1 MATTRSRP
9 RGRESARPSTGGV
22 VAEHATKIYSVAV
35 SAVVVIIAFL
45 ALTGTGHVIDAATQD
60 FMLYYAGVFTLIAL
74 CASVALGLV
83 ATDRMILNPGH
94 RIWVQSAHRAAS
106 FGALTFLIIHIVTE
120 ILAQR
125 VHVLDAF
132 VPFLSP
138 FRTFYIGLGTIASDL
153 ILLLV
158 ITGILRKRFTA
169 NGNAWRWR
177 AIHYASYVAFVFGVW
192 HGLLG
197 GRPGKP
203 YVDWSYGFVV
213 AFVALGLAV
222 RILANSLRPKEN
234 LSGPPVPES
243 AGSGS
248 APMRAAS
255 MFAQLSLA
263 RAAASQTALNARSGP
278 QPMLTAPV
286 GDWNERPAT
295 RPRTAVAALPAAG
308 PGSDGRPPLYEPGYE
323 GPPRYLG
330 APRSGN
336 TGPQPRLATGPQ
348 PRLATGPQPRA
359 ATGPMPRATG
369 SYPTGSYPAGS
380 LPGTGPLP
388 RTTGSYPTGRTRQG
402 RCRGPRRGRCRART
416 RAPCHRPGM
425 PRGVAAPGA
434 PRARGRGQPPGRCH
448 GPQVRRPDRA
458 PVPCRAPPPGRCR
471 APRRARC
478 RGRRAGRIHG
488 RRPGRCRGQEPD
500 PCPGRPPGR
509 CRAPRRVRCR
519 GPRPDQGPGRA
530 RARRRASGRPQ
541 CPGHRGRPGR
551 RGRTAGTGTVASR
564 TATAGLGGRRRAT
577 RRTGQSVTAATS
589 SGTTTCRRGT
599 AARPSPIPASGTASP
614 GLACPATAAPAI
626 RTVVVTTSD
635 EPEFPDRTRR
645 AADHADRGCPDD
657 GRPGPDDAA

>member
-1 MATTRSRP
+1 VATTRSRP

-22 VAEHATKIYSVAV
+22 VGDHATKIYSVAV
-35 SAVVVIIAFL
+35 GAVVVIIAFL
-45 ALTGTGHVIDAATQD
+45 ALTGTGHVIDAATQH

-74 CASVALGLV
+74 CTSVVLGLV
-83 ATDRMILNPGH
+83 ATDRMVLNPGH

-106 FGALTFLIIHIVTE
+106 FGALVFLVIHIVTE

-125 VHVLDAF
+125 VHMLDAF

-203 YVDWSYGFVV
+203 YVDWSYGLVV

-222 RILANSLRPKEN
+222 RILANSMRPKEN
-234 LSGPPVPES
+234 LSGPPVPDS

-286 GDWNERPAT
+286 GDWNERPTTGA
-295 RPRTAVAALPAAG
+295 RAAVAALPAAG

-330 APRSGN
+330 APRSGT

-369 SYPTGSYPAGS
+369 SYPAGPHPARSYPAGA
-380 LPGTGPLP
+380 LPRATTGPLP
-388 RTTGSYPTGRTRQG
+388 RATTGPMPRAATGPMPRANTGPMPQTGNAPRG
-402 RCRGPRRGRCRART
+402 GGARGATGPRPRPATGPMPRAAGPATGPGTGPMPRPGT
-416 RAPCHRPGM
+416 GPMPRAATGPMPRAATGPMPRAATGPRPRPRAGAPSGEWETPTPSAPRAPRASAAPRAPQANGRHRNGGQQDGDRRPRRPAPRDAADWTERDGGNVEWNYDLPPWDGGAPEPDPGFRYREPGPGM
-425 PRGVAAPGA
+425 PGYRGSRNPY
-434 PRARGRGQPPGRCH
+434 RGGDNLR
-448 GPQVRRPDRA
+448 
-458 PVPCRAPPPGRCR
+458 
-471 APRRARC
+471 
-478 RGRRAGRIHG
+478 
-488 RRPGRCRGQEPD
+488 
-500 PCPGRPPGR
+500 
-509 CRAPRRVRCR
+509 
-519 GPRPDQGPGRA
+519 
-530 RARRRASGRPQ
+530 
-541 CPGHRGRPGR
+541 
-551 RGRTAGTGTVASR
+551 
-564 TATAGLGGRRRAT
+564 
-577 RRTGQSVTAATS
+577 
-589 SGTTTCRRGT
+589 
-599 AARPSPIPASGTASP
+599 
-614 GLACPATAAPAI
+614 
-626 RTVVVTTSD
+626 
-635 EPEFPDRTRR
+635 
-645 AADHADRGCPDD
+645 
-657 GRPGPDDAA
+657 

>member
-22 VAEHATKIYSVAV
+22 VTEHATKIYSVAV

-45 ALTGTGHVIDAATQD
+45 ALTGTGHVIDAATQH

-106 FGALTFLIIHIVTE
+106 FGALTFLIVHIVTE

-125 VHVLDAF
+125 VHALDAF

-158 ITGILRKRFTA
+158 ITGILRKRFTS

-222 RILANSLRPKEN
+222 RILANSLRPKES
-234 LSGPPVPES
+234 LSGAPVHES
-243 AGSGS
+243 TGSGS

-263 RAAASQTALNARSGP
+263 RAAASQTALNTRSGP

-286 GDWNERPAT
+286 GDWNERPAAG
-295 RPRTAVAALPAAG
+295 PRAAVAALPAAG

-348 PRLATGPQPRA
+348 PRLATGPQPRLATGPQPRA

-369 SYPTGSYPAGS
+369 SYPTGAYPAGT
-380 LPGTGPLP
+380 LPRAATGPMPRANTGPLPQAGNAARGAGARGATGRRPRPATGPMPRAAGPATGPGTGPMP
-388 RTTGSYPTGRTRQG
+388 RAATGPMPRAATGPMPRAAT
-402 RCRGPRRGRCRART
+402 GPRPRPGAGAPSGEWET
-416 RAPCHRPGM
+416 PAPQAPRAPRAPRANGRHRDSGQQDGGYPPRWQAPRDAADRTERDGGNVEWNYDLPPWDGGAPEPDPGFRYREPGPGM
-425 PRGVAAPGA
+425 PGYRGSRNPYPG
-434 PRARGRGQPPGRCH
+434 G
-448 GPQVRRPDRA
+448 D
-458 PVPCRAPPPGRCR
+458 
-471 APRRARC
+471 
-478 RGRRAGRIHG
+478 
-488 RRPGRCRGQEPD
+488 
-500 PCPGRPPGR
+500 
-509 CRAPRRVRCR
+509 
-519 GPRPDQGPGRA
+519 
-530 RARRRASGRPQ
+530 
-541 CPGHRGRPGR
+541 
-551 RGRTAGTGTVASR
+551 
-564 TATAGLGGRRRAT
+564 GLR
-577 RRTGQSVTAATS
+577 
-589 SGTTTCRRGT
+589 
-599 AARPSPIPASGTASP
+599 
-614 GLACPATAAPAI
+614 
-626 RTVVVTTSD
+626 
-635 EPEFPDRTRR
+635 
-645 AADHADRGCPDD
+645 
-657 GRPGPDDAA
+657 

>member
-1 MATTRSRP
+1 VATTRSRP

-22 VAEHATKIYSVAV
+22 VADHAMKIYAVAI
-35 SAVVVIIAFL
+35 SGVVVIIAFL
-45 ALTGTGHVIDAATQD
+45 ALTGTGHVIDAATQH

-74 CASVALGLV
+74 CASVVLGLV

-94 RIWVQSAHRAAS
+94 RIFVQSAHRAAS
-106 FGALTFLIIHIVTE
+106 FGALVFLVIHIVTE

-177 AIHYASYVAFVFGVW
+177 AIHYASYLAFLFGVW

-234 LSGPPVPES
+234 LSGPPVPDS
-243 AGSGS
+243 AHSGS

-263 RAAASQTALNARSGP
+263 RAAASQTSLTAQSGP
-278 QPMLTAPV
+278 QPMLSAPV
-286 GDWNERPAT
+286 GDWNVRPAT
-295 RPRTAVAALPAAG
+295 GPRAAIAALPAAG

-330 APRSGN
+330 APRTGN
-336 TGPQPRLATGPQ
+336 TGPQPRPATGPQPRLATGPR
-348 PRLATGPQPRA
+348 PRPSTGPMPRAAGSHATGSYGTGPYPARSLPRATTGPMPRATGSYGTESYPAGSLPRATTGPMPRAATGPMPEAGNAPRGGRRATGPQPRA

-369 SYPTGSYPAGS
+369 PA
-380 LPGTGPLP
+380 TGPRTGPIP
-388 RTTGSYPTGRTRQG
+388 RAATGPMPRAATGPMPRAT
-402 RCRGPRRGRCRART
+402 GPRPRPGAGAPSGDWEPQPPRSARAPRAPRANGRHRDDSQYDGDRRARWPQP
-416 RAPCHRPGM
+416 RDAAGRDDRDSGHVDWNYDMPPWDGGAPEPDPGFRYREPGPGM
-425 PRGVAAPGA
+425 PGYRGSRNPYPG
-434 PRARGRGQPPGRCH
+434 G
-448 GPQVRRPDRA
+448 
-458 PVPCRAPPPGRCR
+458 
-471 APRRARC
+471 
-478 RGRRAGRIHG
+478 
-488 RRPGRCRGQEPD
+488 
-500 PCPGRPPGR
+500 
-509 CRAPRRVRCR
+509 
-519 GPRPDQGPGRA
+519 
-530 RARRRASGRPQ
+530 
-541 CPGHRGRPGR
+541 
-551 RGRTAGTGTVASR
+551 
-564 TATAGLGGRRRAT
+564 
-577 RRTGQSVTAATS
+577 
-589 SGTTTCRRGT
+589 
-599 AARPSPIPASGTASP
+599 
-614 GLACPATAAPAI
+614 
-626 RTVVVTTSD
+626 
-635 EPEFPDRTRR
+635 
-645 AADHADRGCPDD
+645 DD
-657 GRPGPDDAA
+657 Y